1 VCYIHIKRILSM
13 IWKKNL
19 LNLKISR
26 MCQSNLPS
34 LLKLRYKKGAH
45 RESCPCQYMYWG
57 WLTTQALST
66 RLNLRCPSQE
76 ESSSSYWWQRGMST
90 SICYIKASTV
100 TTDQVKYEL
109 WYYLTSHKREKKKT
123 EKSCTS
129 YVRKYCECKNINLKH
144 FTFFMTLNMPLG
156 LSQDTWRK

>member
-1 VCYIHIKRILSM
+1 
-13 IWKKNL
+13 
-19 LNLKISR
+19 

-45 RESCPCQYMYWG
+45 RESSPCQYTYWG

-90 SICYIKASTV
+90 SICIEQHINYDNRWSKIWVLILSLLI
-100 TTDQVKYEL
+100 Q
-109 WYYLTSHKREKKKT
+109 KT
-123 EKSCTS
+123 EKSYTS
-129 YVRKYCECKNINLKH
+129 YVRKYCECRNTNVKH
-144 FTFFMTLNMPLG
+144 FTFFYDPKHAIWPEPKHLKNIN
-156 LSQDTWRK
+156 SWRIPFMKVY